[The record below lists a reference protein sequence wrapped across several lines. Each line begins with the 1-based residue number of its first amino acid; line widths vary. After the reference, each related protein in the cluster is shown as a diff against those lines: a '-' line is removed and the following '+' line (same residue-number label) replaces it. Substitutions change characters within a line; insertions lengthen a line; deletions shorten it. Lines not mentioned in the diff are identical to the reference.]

1 MPGKFK
7 YAKNTKI
14 KNKTGGKSMSY
25 PKFESILLEKD
36 TEFPKVSYL
45 TLNRPD
51 KNNCISIGE
60 EYMTGDIKKAMWEI
74 NHDDDCNVVIF
85 KGAGKNYCAGFDLSM
100 VYRVYGGAKGFKP
113 SQRIRLQT
121 DQDQLYGFPQAI
133 LDCNKVVMVQVHGW
147 AIEAG
152 LYITKAADV
161 VVTAKNARFSQMGQR
176 LAFGGL
182 PTLPLELVMG
192 HTKKVE
198 EILLTGRTISGDE
211 AEEAGYVT
219 KAVPEEDLV
228 SEVHNLAGA
237 ISLLPRD
244 VVVMGKYARRH
255 MLSRLGLTN
264 LKEVILYHT
273 FSTNLKYSEDERDLM
288 FIRDREGMGER
299 EAFHKMHEK
308 YEERLNKT
316 KYFRSYKPEKK

>member
-1 MPGKFK
+1 
-7 YAKNTKI
+7 
-14 KNKTGGKSMSY
+14 
-25 PKFESILLEKD
+25 
-36 TEFPKVSYL
+36 
-45 TLNRPD
+45 
-51 KNNCISIGE
+51 
-60 EYMTGDIKKAMWEI
+60 
-74 NHDDDCNVVIF
+74 
-85 KGAGKNYCAGFDLSM
+85 
-100 VYRVYGGAKGFKP
+100 
-113 SQRIRLQT
+113 
-121 DQDQLYGFPQAI
+121 
-133 LDCNKVVMVQVHGW
+133 MVQVHGW

-152 LYITKAADV
+152 LYITKAADIV
-161 VVTAKNARFSQMGQR
+161 ICADNAKLSQMGQR

-192 HTKKVE
+192 HTKKIE
-198 EILLTGRTISGDE
+198 EILLTGRTISGTE

-219 KAVPEEDLV
+219 KAVPEEDLE
-228 SEVHNLAGA
+228 SEVHNLAAA

-244 VVVMGKYARRH
+244 CVVMGKFARRH

-273 FSTNLKYSEDERDLM
+273 FSTNVKYSEDERDLM

-316 KYFRSYKPEKK
+316 KYFQSYRPAKK

>member
-1 MPGKFK
+1 
-7 YAKNTKI
+7 
-14 KNKTGGKSMSY
+14 MSY
-25 PKFESILLEKD
+25 PTFNSILLEKD
-36 TEFPKVSYL
+36 KEEPKITYL

-60 EYMTGDIKKAMWEI
+60 DYMTGDIKKAMWEI
-74 NHDDDCNVVIF
+74 NHDDDCNIVVF
-85 KGAGKNYCAGFDLSM
+85 RGAGKNFCAGFDLSM
-100 VYRVYGGAKGFKP
+100 VYRVYGGAKDFKP
-113 SQRIRLQT
+113 TQRIRLQT

-133 LDCNKVVMVQVHGW
+133 LDCNKVVMAQVHGW

-152 LYITKAADV
+152 LYITKAADIV
-161 VVTAKNARFSQMGQR
+161 VCGNNAKLSQMGQR

-182 PTLPLELVMG
+182 PTLPIELLMG

-198 EILLTGRTISGDE
+198 EILLTGRTISGKE

-219 KAVPEEDLV
+219 KAVPDEDLET
-228 SEVHNLAGA
+228 EVHNLAAA
-237 ISLLPRD
+237 IALLPRD
-244 VVVMGKYARRH
+244 CVVMGKFARRH
-255 MLSRLGLTN
+255 MLERMGVHS

-273 FSTNLKYSEDERDLM
+273 FSTNLKYSPDERELM
-288 FIRDREGMGER
+288 FIRDRESMGER

-316 KYFRSYKPEKK
+316 KYFRSFRPEKK

>member
-1 MPGKFK
+1 
-7 YAKNTKI
+7 
-14 KNKTGGKSMSY
+14 MSY

-36 TEFPKVSYL
+36 KEEPKVTYL

-51 KNNCISIGE
+51 KNNAISIGE

-74 NHDDDCNVVIF
+74 NHDDDCNVVVF
-85 KGAGKNYCAGFDLSM
+85 KGAGKNFCAGFDLSM
-100 VYRVYGGAKGFKP
+100 VYRIYGGAKGVKP

-152 LYITKAADV
+152 LYITKAADIV
-161 VVTAKNARFSQMGQR
+161 VCAKNAKLSQMGQR

-192 HTKKVE
+192 HTKKIE

-219 KAVPEEDLV
+219 KAVPEEDLEA
-228 SEVHNLAGA
+228 EVHNLAAA

-244 VVVMGKYARRH
+244 CVVMGKFARRH

-264 LKEVILYHT
+264 LSEVILYHT

-288 FIRDREGMGER
+288 FIRDRESMGER

-316 KYFRSYKPEKK
+316 KYFRSYRPEKPADKKK

>member
-1 MPGKFK
+1 
-7 YAKNTKI
+7 
-14 KNKTGGKSMSY
+14 
-25 PKFESILLEKD
+25 
-36 TEFPKVSYL
+36 
-45 TLNRPD
+45 
-51 KNNCISIGE
+51 
-60 EYMTGDIKKAMWEI
+60 
-74 NHDDDCNVVIF
+74 
-85 KGAGKNYCAGFDLSM
+85 
-100 VYRVYGGAKGFKP
+100 
-113 SQRIRLQT
+113 
-121 DQDQLYGFPQAI
+121 
-133 LDCNKVVMVQVHGW
+133 MVQVHGW

-161 VVTAKNARFSQMGQR
+161 VICAKNAKFSQMGQR

-198 EILLTGRTISGDE
+198 EILLTGRTISGKE

-219 KAVPEEDLV
+219 KSVPEADLEA
-228 SEVHNLAGA
+228 EVHNLAAA

-244 VVVMGKYARRH
+244 CVVMGKFARRH

-273 FSTNLKYSEDERDLM
+273 FSTNLKYSEDERELM
-288 FIRDREGMGER
+288 FVRDRESMGER

-308 YEERLNKT
+308 YEERLNNT
-316 KYFRSYKPEKK
+316 KYFRSYRPEKK

>member
-1 MPGKFK
+1 MCF
-7 YAKNTKI
+7 NI
-14 KNKTGGKSMSY
+14 KKGLEEEIMAY
-25 PKFESILLEKD
+25 PKFKTILLEKD
-36 TEFPKVSYL
+36 KEEPKVTYL

-51 KNNCISIGE
+51 KNNAISIGE
-60 EYMTGDIKKAMWEI
+60 DEMTGEIKRAMWEI
-74 NHDDDCNVVIF
+74 NHDDDCNVVVF
-85 KGAGKNYCAGFDLSM
+85 RGAGKNFCAGFDLAM
-100 VYRVYGGAKGFKP
+100 VYRVYGGAKGTKP

-152 LYITKAADV
+152 LYITKAADIV
-161 VVTAKNARFSQMGQR
+161 IAAENAKFSQMGQR

-182 PTLPLELVMG
+182 PTLPIELVMG

-198 EILLTGRTISGDE
+198 EILLTGRTISGIE

-219 KAVPEEDLV
+219 KAVPEADLE
-228 SEVHNLAGA
+228 SEVHNLASA

-244 VVVMGKYARRH
+244 CVVMGKFARRH
-255 MLSRLGLTN
+255 MLERLGLTN
-264 LKEVILYHT
+264 LKEVIAYHS
-273 FSTNLKYSEDERDLM
+273 FSTNLHYEPDERELM

-299 EAFHKMHEK
+299 EAFHKMHEQ
-308 YEERLNKT
+308 YEARLNKT
-316 KYFRSYKPEKK
+316 KYFRSYRPEKKE

>member
-1 MPGKFK
+1 
-7 YAKNTKI
+7 
-14 KNKTGGKSMSY
+14 MSY

-36 TEFPKVSYL
+36 KEEPKITYL

-85 KGAGKNYCAGFDLSM
+85 KGAGKNFCAGFDLSM
-100 VYRVYGGAKGFKP
+100 VYRVYGGAKGVKP

-161 VVTAKNARFSQMGQR
+161 VIAAKNAKLSQMGQR

-219 KAVPEEDLV
+219 KAVPEEDLEN
-228 SEVHNLAGA
+228 EVHNLAAA
-237 ISLLPRD
+237 IALLPRD
-244 VVVMGKYARRH
+244 CVVMGKFARRH

-264 LKEVILYHT
+264 LSEVILYHT
-273 FSTNLKYSEDERDLM
+273 FSTNLKYSDDERELM
-288 FIRDREGMGER
+288 FIRDRESMGER

-316 KYFRSYKPEKK
+316 KYFRSYRPEKK

>member
-1 MPGKFK
+1 
-7 YAKNTKI
+7 
-14 KNKTGGKSMSY
+14 MSY

-36 TEFPKVSYL
+36 KEEPKVTYL

-51 KNNCISIGE
+51 KNNAISIGE

-85 KGAGKNYCAGFDLSM
+85 KGAGKNFCAGFDLSM
-100 VYRVYGGAKGFKP
+100 VYRVYGGAKGVKP

-133 LDCNKVVMVQVHGW
+133 LDCNKVVMAQVHGW

-161 VVTAKNARFSQMGQR
+161 VICAKNAKLSQMGQR

-219 KAVPEEDLV
+219 KAVPEEDLET
-228 SEVHNLAGA
+228 EVHNLAAA

-244 VVVMGKYARRH
+244 CVVMGKFARRH

-264 LKEVILYHT
+264 LHEVILYHT
-273 FSTNLKYSEDERDLM
+273 FSTNVKYSEDERDLM
-288 FIRDREGMGER
+288 FIKDREGMGER

-316 KYFRSYKPEKK
+316 KYFKSYRPDKTADKKK

>member
-1 MPGKFK
+1 
-7 YAKNTKI
+7 
-14 KNKTGGKSMSY
+14 MSY

-36 TEFPKVSYL
+36 EEYPKVTYL

-51 KNNCISIGE
+51 KNNAISIGE

-85 KGAGKNYCAGFDLSM
+85 KGAGKNFCAGFDLSM
-100 VYRVYGGAKGFKP
+100 VYRVYGGAKGVKP

-152 LYITKAADV
+152 LYITKAADIV
-161 VVTAKNARFSQMGQR
+161 VCAKNAKLSQMGQR

-219 KAVPEEDLV
+219 KAVPEEDLE
-228 SEVHNLAGA
+228 SEVHNLAAA

-244 VVVMGKYARRH
+244 CVVMGKFARRH
-255 MLSRLGLTN
+255 MLSRLGLTD
-264 LKEVILYHT
+264 LHEVILYHT
-273 FSTNLKYSEDERDLM
+273 FSTNVKYSEDERELM
-288 FIRDREGMGER
+288 FIRDRETMGER

-308 YEERLNKT
+308 YEERLNNT
-316 KYFRSYKPEKK
+316 KYFRSYRPEKPADTKKK

>member
-1 MPGKFK
+1 
-7 YAKNTKI
+7 
-14 KNKTGGKSMSY
+14 MSY
-25 PKFESILLEKD
+25 PKFEAILLEKD
-36 TEFPKVSYL
+36 KEEPKVTYL

-51 KNNCISIGE
+51 KNNAISIGE

-85 KGAGKNYCAGFDLSM
+85 RGAGKNFCAGFDLSM
-100 VYRVYGGAKGFKP
+100 VYRVYGGAKGVKP

-161 VVTAKNARFSQMGQR
+161 VIAAKNAKLSQMGQR

-219 KAVPEEDLV
+219 KAVPEEDLE
-228 SEVHNLAGA
+228 SEVHNLAAA
-237 ISLLPRD
+237 IALLPRD
-244 VVVMGKYARRH
+244 CVVMGKFARRH

-264 LKEVILYHT
+264 LSEVILYHT
-273 FSTNLKYSEDERDLM
+273 FSTNLKYSDDERELM
-288 FIRDREGMGER
+288 FIRDRESMGER

-316 KYFRSYKPEKK
+316 KYFRSYRPEKK

>member
-1 MPGKFK
+1 
-7 YAKNTKI
+7 
-14 KNKTGGKSMSY
+14 MSY
-25 PKFESILLEKD
+25 PKFKSILLEKD
-36 TEFPKVSYL
+36 EEEPKVTYL

-51 KNNCISIGE
+51 KNNAISIGE
-60 EYMTGDIKKAMWEI
+60 EEMTGDIKKAMWEI

-85 KGAGKNYCAGFDLSM
+85 KGAGKNFCAGFDLSM
-100 VYRVYGGAKGFKP
+100 VYRVYGGEKGVKP

-152 LYITKAADV
+152 LYITKAADIV
-161 VVTAKNARFSQMGQR
+161 VCAKNAKFSQMGQR

-219 KAVPEEDLV
+219 KAVPEEDLEN
-228 SEVHNLAGA
+228 EVHNLAAA

-244 VVVMGKYARRH
+244 CVVMGKFARRH
-255 MLSRLGLTN
+255 MLSRLGLTD
-264 LKEVILYHT
+264 LHEVILYHT
-273 FSTNLKYSEDERDLM
+273 FSTNVKYSEDERDLM

-299 EAFHKMHEK
+299 AAFHKMHEK
-308 YEERLNKT
+308 YEERLDKT
-316 KYFRSYKPEKK
+316 KYFRSYRPDKAADKKK

>member
-1 MPGKFK
+1 
-7 YAKNTKI
+7 
-14 KNKTGGKSMSY
+14 MSY

-36 TEFPKVSYL
+36 KEEPKITYL

-74 NHDDDCNVVIF
+74 NHDDDCNVVVF
-85 KGAGKNYCAGFDLSM
+85 KGAGRNFCAGFDLSM

-113 SQRIRLQT
+113 TQRMRLQT

-133 LDCNKVVMVQVHGW
+133 LDCNKVVMVQVQGW

-161 VVTAKNARFSQMGQR
+161 VIAAKNAKISQMGQR

-219 KAVPEEDLV
+219 KAVPEEDLE
-228 SEVHNLAGA
+228 SEVHNLAAA

-244 VVVMGKYARRH
+244 CVVMGKFARRH

-264 LKEVILYHT
+264 LSEVILYHT
-273 FSTNLKYSEDERDLM
+273 FSTNLKYSEDEKDLM
-288 FIRDREGMGER
+288 FIRDRETMGER

-316 KYFRSYKPEKK
+316 KYFKSYRPDKAADTKKK

>member
-1 MPGKFK
+1 
-7 YAKNTKI
+7 
-14 KNKTGGKSMSY
+14 
-25 PKFESILLEKD
+25 
-36 TEFPKVSYL
+36 
-45 TLNRPD
+45 
-51 KNNCISIGE
+51 
-60 EYMTGDIKKAMWEI
+60 
-74 NHDDDCNVVIF
+74 
-85 KGAGKNYCAGFDLSM
+85 M
-100 VYRVYGGAKGFKP
+100 VYRIYGGAKGVKP

-133 LDCNKVVMVQVHGW
+133 PDCNKVVMVQVHGW

-161 VVTAKNARFSQMGQR
+161 VIAAKNAKFSQMGQR

-219 KAVPEEDLV
+219 KAVPEEDLEN
-228 SEVHNLAGA
+228 EVHNLAAA

-244 VVVMGKYARRH
+244 CVVMGKFARRH

-264 LKEVILYHT
+264 LSEVILYHT
-273 FSTNLKYSEDERDLM
+273 FSTNLKYSDDERELM
-288 FIRDREGMGER
+288 FIRDRESMGER

-316 KYFRSYKPEKK
+316 KYFRSYRPEKK

>member
-1 MPGKFK
+1 
-7 YAKNTKI
+7 
-14 KNKTGGKSMSY
+14 MSY

-36 TEFPKVSYL
+36 KEEPKVTYL

-51 KNNCISIGE
+51 KNNAISIGE

-85 KGAGKNYCAGFDLSM
+85 KGAGKNFCAGFDLSM
-100 VYRVYGGAKGFKP
+100 VYRIYGGAKGVKP

-161 VVTAKNARFSQMGQR
+161 VICAKNAKLSQMGQR

-192 HTKKVE
+192 HTKKIE

-219 KAVPEEDLV
+219 KAVPEEDLEN
-228 SEVHNLAGA
+228 EVHNLAAA
-237 ISLLPRD
+237 IALLPRD
-244 VVVMGKYARRH
+244 CVVMGKFARRH

-264 LKEVILYHT
+264 LSEVILYHT
-273 FSTNLKYSEDERDLM
+273 FSTNLKYSDDERELM
-288 FIRDREGMGER
+288 FIRDRESMGER

-316 KYFRSYKPEKK
+316 KYFRSYRPEKK

>member
-1 MPGKFK
+1 
-7 YAKNTKI
+7 
-14 KNKTGGKSMSY
+14 
-25 PKFESILLEKD
+25 
-36 TEFPKVSYL
+36 
-45 TLNRPD
+45 
-51 KNNCISIGE
+51 
-60 EYMTGDIKKAMWEI
+60 MWEI

-85 KGAGKNYCAGFDLSM
+85 RGAGKNFCAGFDLSM
-100 VYRVYGGAKGFKP
+100 VYRVYGGQKGVRP

-152 LYITKAADV
+152 LYITKAADIV
-161 VVTAKNARFSQMGQR
+161 ICAENAKFSQMGQR

-182 PTLPLELVMG
+182 PTLPIELLMG

-198 EILLTGRTISGDE
+198 EILLTGRTISGIE

-219 KAVPEEDLV
+219 KAVPEEDLE
-228 SEVHNLAGA
+228 SEVHNLASA

-244 VVVMGKYARRH
+244 CVVMGKFARRH
-255 MLSRLGLTN
+255 MLDRLGVTN
-264 LKEVILYHT
+264 LKEVILYHS
-273 FSTNLKYSEDERDLM
+273 FSTNLKYEDDERELM

-299 EAFHKMHEK
+299 EAFHKMHEQ
-308 YEERLNKT
+308 YEARLNKT
-316 KYFRSYKPEKK
+316 KYFRSYRPEKKEAKKE

>member
-1 MPGKFK
+1 
-7 YAKNTKI
+7 
-14 KNKTGGKSMSY
+14 MSY

-36 TEFPKVSYL
+36 KEYPKVSYL

-85 KGAGKNYCAGFDLSM
+85 KGAGKNFCAGFDLSM
-100 VYRVYGGAKGFKP
+100 VYRVYGGAVGVKP

-161 VVTAKNARFSQMGQR
+161 VICAKNAKLSQMGQR

-219 KAVPEEDLV
+219 KAVPEEDLE
-228 SEVHNLAGA
+228 SEVHNLAAA

-244 VVVMGKYARRH
+244 CVVMGKFARRH
-255 MLSRLGLTN
+255 MLSRLGLTD
-264 LKEVILYHT
+264 LHEVILYHT
-273 FSTNLKYSEDERDLM
+273 FSTNVKYSEDERDLM
-288 FIRDREGMGER
+288 FIKDREGMGER

-316 KYFRSYKPEKK
+316 KYFRSYRPDKVEDKKKK

>member
-1 MPGKFK
+1 
-7 YAKNTKI
+7 
-14 KNKTGGKSMSY
+14 MSY
-25 PKFESILLEKD
+25 PTFNSILLEKD
-36 TEFPKVSYL
+36 TEYPKVTYL

-74 NHDDDCNVVIF
+74 NHDDDCNVVVF
-85 KGAGKNYCAGFDLSM
+85 KGAGKNFCAGFDLSM

-133 LDCNKVVMVQVHGW
+133 LDCNKVVMAQVHGW

-152 LYITKAADV
+152 LYITKAADIV
-161 VVTAKNARFSQMGQR
+161 VSADTAKFSQMGQR

-182 PTLPLELVMG
+182 PTLPIELLMG

-198 EILLTGRTISGDE
+198 EILLTGRTISGTE

-219 KAVPEEDLV
+219 KAVPEADLE
-228 SEVHNLAGA
+228 SEVHNLAAA

-244 VVVMGKYARRH
+244 CVVMGKFARRH
-255 MLSRLGLTN
+255 MLERMGVHS

-273 FSTNLKYSEDERDLM
+273 FSTNLKYSDDEKELM
-288 FIRDREGMGER
+288 FIRDRETMGER

-316 KYFRSYKPEKK
+316 KYFRSYRPEKK

>member
-1 MPGKFK
+1 
-7 YAKNTKI
+7 
-14 KNKTGGKSMSY
+14 MSY

-36 TEFPKVSYL
+36 KEEPKITYL

-85 KGAGKNYCAGFDLSM
+85 RGAGKNFCAGFDLSM
-100 VYRVYGGAKGFKP
+100 VYRIYGGAKGVKP

-161 VVTAKNARFSQMGQR
+161 VICAKNAKLSQMGQR

-192 HTKKVE
+192 HTKKIE

-219 KAVPEEDLV
+219 KAVPEEDLEN
-228 SEVHNLAGA
+228 EVHNLAAA
-237 ISLLPRD
+237 IALLPRD
-244 VVVMGKYARRH
+244 CVVMGKFARRH

-264 LKEVILYHT
+264 LSEVILYHT
-273 FSTNLKYSEDERDLM
+273 FSTNLKYSDDERELM
-288 FIRDREGMGER
+288 FIRDRESMGER

-316 KYFRSYKPEKK
+316 KYFRSYRPDKPKK

>member
-1 MPGKFK
+1 
-7 YAKNTKI
+7 
-14 KNKTGGKSMSY
+14 MSY

-36 TEFPKVSYL
+36 KEYPKVSYL

-85 KGAGKNYCAGFDLSM
+85 RGAGKNFCAGFDLSM
-100 VYRVYGGAKGFKP
+100 VYRVYGGSKTYKP
-113 SQRIRLQT
+113 TQRMRLQT

-161 VVTAKNARFSQMGQR
+161 VICGHNAKLSQMGQR

-198 EILLTGRTISGDE
+198 EILLTGRTIGGTE
-211 AEEAGYVT
+211 AEEAGSVT
-219 KAVPEEDLV
+219 KSVPDEDLE
-228 SEVHNLAGA
+228 SEVHNLAAA

-244 VVVMGKYARRH
+244 CVVMGKFARRH
-255 MLSRLGLTN
+255 MLSRLGLTD
-264 LKEVILYHT
+264 LHEVILYHT
-273 FSTNLKYSEDERDLM
+273 FSTNLKYSEDEKELM
-288 FIRDREGMGER
+288 FIRDRETMGER

-316 KYFRSYKPEKK
+316 KYFKSFRPEKPADTKKK

>member
-1 MPGKFK
+1 MA
-7 YAKNTKI
+7 YANYK
-14 KNKTGGKSMSY
+14 
-25 PKFESILLEKD
+25 SILLEKD
-36 TEFPKVSYL
+36 KEYPKVSYL

-60 EYMTGDIKKAMWEI
+60 DYMTGDIKKAMWEI

-85 KGAGKNYCAGFDLSM
+85 RGAGKNFCAGFDLSM
-100 VYRVYGGAKGFKP
+100 VYRVYGGGPGVKP

-133 LDCNKVVMVQVHGW
+133 LDCNKVVMVQIHGW

-152 LYITKAADV
+152 LYISKAADIV
-161 VVTAKNARFSQMGQR
+161 IAAKNAKISQMGQR

-219 KAVPEEDLV
+219 KAVPEADLAD
-228 SEVHNLAGA
+228 EVHNLAAA

-244 VVVMGKYARRH
+244 CVVMGKFARRH

-273 FSTNLKYSEDERDLM
+273 FSTNVKYSEDERELM
-288 FIRDREGMGER
+288 FIKDREGMGER

-316 KYFRSYKPEKK
+316 KYFKSYLGDKPKK

>member
-1 MPGKFK
+1 
-7 YAKNTKI
+7 
-14 KNKTGGKSMSY
+14 MSY
-25 PKFESILLEKD
+25 PKFDAIILEKD
-36 TEFPKVSYL
+36 KEYPKVTYL

-85 KGAGKNYCAGFDLSM
+85 KGAGKNFCAGFDLSM
-100 VYRVYGGAKGFKP
+100 VYRVYGGSKTYKP
-113 SQRIRLQT
+113 TQRMRLQT

-161 VVTAKNARFSQMGQR
+161 VVCAKNAKLSQMGQR

-211 AEEAGYVT
+211 AEVAGYVT
-219 KAVPEEDLV
+219 KAVPEEDLE
-228 SEVHNLAGA
+228 SEVHNLAAA

-244 VVVMGKYARRH
+244 CVVMGKFARRH

-264 LKEVILYHT
+264 LHEVILYHT
-273 FSTNLKYSEDERDLM
+273 FSTNLKYSDDERELM
-288 FIRDREGMGER
+288 FIRDRESMGER

-316 KYFRSYKPEKK
+316 KYFRSYRPDKVEDKKKK

>member
-1 MPGKFK
+1 
-7 YAKNTKI
+7 
-14 KNKTGGKSMSY
+14 MSY
-25 PKFESILLEKD
+25 PKFEAILLEKD
-36 TEFPKVSYL
+36 KEEPKVTYL

-51 KNNCISIGE
+51 KNNAISIGE

-85 KGAGKNYCAGFDLSM
+85 KGAGKNFCAGFDLSM
-100 VYRVYGGAKGFKP
+100 VYRVYGGAKGVKP

-161 VVTAKNARFSQMGQR
+161 VICAKNAKFSQMGQR

-219 KAVPEEDLV
+219 KAVPEADLEA
-228 SEVHNLAGA
+228 EVHNLAAA

-244 VVVMGKYARRH
+244 CVVMGKFARRH
-255 MLSRLGLTN
+255 MLSRLGLTD
-264 LKEVILYHT
+264 LHEVILYHT
-273 FSTNLKYSEDERDLM
+273 FSTNVKYSEDERDLM

-316 KYFRSYKPEKK
+316 KYFRSYRPDKTENTKK